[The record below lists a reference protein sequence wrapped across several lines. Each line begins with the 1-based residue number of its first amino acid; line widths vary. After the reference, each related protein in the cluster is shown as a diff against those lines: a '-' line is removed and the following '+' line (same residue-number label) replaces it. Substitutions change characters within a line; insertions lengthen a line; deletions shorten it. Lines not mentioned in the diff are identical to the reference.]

1 MNAVPGKDS
10 GHERQAV
17 GGRPRTGS
25 KTRVLVIDR
34 DAAKRQRL
42 RDQLEDNGF
51 EVFESAAAGG
61 AHQAHGNRV
70 RTVLADAQLLADDDV
85 IALAHPVPVVL
96 LADVPSVSQA
106 VECMRRGANNY
117 LAWPCEPDQ
126 LVAAI
131 TTASSG
137 FSSGVPSADG
147 LSAFVGG
154 SPPVRELKE
163 RIAEAAEAGGP
174 VFLQGEPGTGKE
186 LAARA
191 LHHAS
196 DRRYAPLIT
205 LNCAT
210 ADEASIEPTL
220 FGYDSAPVVAS
231 RQGSGLIDA
240 AHDGTLLIKE
250 IDLMPIAAQTRLL
263 RLLDPDAIPADS
275 ASEPSAAT
283 PDVPATADAPAT
295 AGVDARIVATSHGDL
310 RQLVANGHFL
320 GQLLDRLGQTT
331 LHVPPLRD
339 RGDDV
344 VQIAQTI
351 ADRTT
356 ARLNRNS
363 IGFSAAALAAL
374 RNHPWPGNV
383 RELKHAVERA
393 AGLCDAP
400 AIDTDLLP
408 FDFHDDG
415 ATTSPAHQ
423 TTGSLEDFF
432 VRFVLANQ
440 DQYTETEL
448 ASQLGISRKSLWER
462 RQRLNIPRRRTRKRG
477 PRRPAAG
484 VS

>member
-1 MNAVPGKDS
+1 M
-10 GHERQAV
+10 
-17 GGRPRTGS
+17 
-25 KTRVLVIDR
+25 TRVLVLER
-34 DAAKRQRL
+34 DAAKRQQL
-42 RDQLEDNGF
+42 RILLEDNGF
-51 EVFESAAAGG
+51 EVFEAAVAAG
-61 AHQAHGNRV
+61 ARQAHGNRV
-70 RTVLADAQLLADDDV
+70 RTVLAGTQLLAEDDL

-96 LADVPSVSQA
+96 VAETPSVSQA
-106 VECMRRGANNY
+106 VECMRKGASDY
-117 LAWPCEPDQ
+117 LAWPCEPER
-126 LVAAI
+126 LVAAV
-131 TTASSG
+131 TLASSG
-137 FSSGVPSADG
+137 FSSGGTSAED
-147 LSAFVGG
+147 LSAFVGA

-163 RIAEAAEAGGP
+163 HIAEAAGAAGP
-174 VFLQGEPGTGKE
+174 VFLHGEPGTGKE

-196 DRRYAPLIT
+196 NRRYAPLIT

-210 ADEASIEPTL
+210 TDEAAIEPAL
-220 FGYDSAPVVAS
+220 FGYDLAPAAANRRS
-231 RQGSGLIDA
+231 NGLLGA
-240 AHDGTLLIKE
+240 AQDGTLLIKE
-250 IDLMPIAAQTRLL
+250 IDLMPIAAQTRLVH
-263 RLLDPDAIPADS
+263 LLDPGATPADS
-275 ASEPSAAT
+275 ASAPSASSAPT
-283 PDVPATADAPAT
+283 MAEVDV
-295 AGVDARIVATSHGDL
+295 RIVATSHRDV
-310 RQLVANGHFL
+310 RQLAANGHFL
-320 GQLLDRLGQTT
+320 GHLLDQLVQTT

-351 ADRTT
+351 VDRTM
-356 ARLNRNS
+356 AKLNKDGIR
-363 IGFSAAALAAL
+363 FSPAALAAL
-374 RNHPWPGNV
+374 RNHSWPGNV

-408 FDFHDDG
+408 FDVVEDG
-415 ATTSPAHQ
+415 DAASPARQ

-484 VS
+484 LR

>member
-1 MNAVPGKDS
+1 MM
-10 GHERQAV
+10 
-17 GGRPRTGS
+17 
-25 KTRVLVIDR
+25 RVLVLER

-42 RDQLEDNGF
+42 RALLEDNGF
-51 EVFESAAAGG
+51 EVFEATAAAS
-61 AHQAHGNRV
+61 ARQAHGNRV
-70 RTVLADAQLLADDDV
+70 RAVLADTLLLAEDDL
-85 IALAHPVPVVL
+85 IALAHPVPVIL
-96 LADVPSVSQA
+96 LADAPSVSQA
-106 VECMRRGANNY
+106 VECMRKGASDY
-117 LAWPCEPDQ
+117 LAWPGEPER
-126 LVAAI
+126 LVAAV
-131 TTASSG
+131 TATSSG
-137 FSSGVPSADG
+137 FANGVASTDD

-163 RIAEAAEAGGP
+163 RIQEAAATGGP

-196 DRRYAPLIT
+196 DRRYAPLIV

-210 ADEASIEPTL
+210 TDEASIEPAL
-220 FGYDSAPVVAS
+220 FGYDVAPGGEGRS
-231 RQGSGLIDA
+231 GGLIGA

-250 IDLMPIAAQTRLL
+250 IDLMPVAAQTRLV
-263 RLLDPDAIPADS
+263 RLLEHGAVPADS
-275 ASEPSAAT
+275 AS
-283 PDVPATADAPAT
+283 ADANAT
-295 AGVDARIVATSHGDL
+295 EVDVRIMATSHQDL
-310 RQLVANGHFL
+310 RQLTANGHFL
-320 GQLLDRLGQTT
+320 AHLLEALGQTT
-331 LHVPPLRD
+331 LHLPPLRD

-344 VQIAQTI
+344 VQIAQ
-351 ADRTT
+351 AVLDRAT
-356 ARLNRNS
+356 AKLNKPG

-374 RNHPWPGNV
+374 CNHPWPGNV
-383 RELKHAVERA
+383 RELKNTVERA

-408 FDFHDDG
+408 FDLSEGG
-415 ATTSPAHQ
+415 ATAEPAPE

-484 VS
+484 LQ

>member
-1 MNAVPGKDS
+1 MM
-10 GHERQAV
+10 
-17 GGRPRTGS
+17 
-25 KTRVLVIDR
+25 RVLVLAR

-42 RDQLEDNGF
+42 RALLEDNGF
-51 EVFESAAAGG
+51 EVFDAAA
-61 AHQAHGNRV
+61 AASVRQAHGNRV
-70 RTVLADAQLLADDDV
+70 QTVLADAPLLAEDDL
-85 IALAHPVPVVL
+85 IARAHPVPVIL
-96 LADVPSVSQA
+96 IADAPSVSQA
-106 VECMRRGANNY
+106 VECMRKGASDY
-117 LAWPCEPDQ
+117 LAWPCDPER
-126 LVAAI
+126 LVAAVKV
-131 TTASSG
+131 ADSG
-137 FSSGVPSADG
+137 SPTRVISADYA
-147 LSAFVGG
+147 SAFVGG

-163 RIAEAAEAGGP
+163 RILEAAAADGP

-196 DRRYAPLIT
+196 DRRYAPLII

-210 ADEASIEPTL
+210 TDEASVEPAL
-220 FGYDSAPVVAS
+220 FGYDVAPGG
-231 RQGSGLIDA
+231 GSNSGGLIGA

-250 IDLMPIAAQTRLL
+250 IDLMPIAAQTRLV
-263 RLLDPDAIPADS
+263 RLLDHRAAPTDS
-275 ASEPSAAT
+275 ASAEAA
-283 PDVPATADAPAT
+283 DVDL
-295 AGVDARIVATSHGDL
+295 RIMATSHQDL
-310 RQLVANGHFL
+310 RQLAANGHFL
-320 GQLLDRLGQTT
+320 ADLRDRLGQTT

-344 VQIAQTI
+344 VQIAQ
-351 ADRTT
+351 AVLDRTT
-356 ARLNRNS
+356 AKLNKPD

-374 RNHPWPGNV
+374 CNHPWPGNI
-383 RELKHAVERA
+383 RELRNTVERA

-408 FDFHDDG
+408 FDLSEGG
-415 ATTSPAHQ
+415 ASTDQPPE

-477 PRRPAAG
+477 SRRPAAG
-484 VS
+484 LR

>member
-1 MNAVPGKDS
+1 MM
-10 GHERQAV
+10 
-17 GGRPRTGS
+17 
-25 KTRVLVIDR
+25 RVLVLER
-34 DAAKRQRL
+34 DAAKRQQL
-42 RDQLEDNGF
+42 RILLEDHGF
-51 EVFESAAAGG
+51 EVFEAAAAVG
-61 AHQAHGNRV
+61 ARQAQGNRV
-70 RTVLADAQLLADDDV
+70 RTVVTDTQLLAEDDV

-96 LADVPSVSQA
+96 IAENPSVSQA
-106 VECMRRGANNY
+106 VECMRKGASDY
-117 LAWPCEPDQ
+117 LAWPCEPER
-126 LVAAI
+126 LVAAV
-131 TTASSG
+131 TAASSG
-137 FSSGVPSADG
+137 FSSGVTRTDD
-147 LSAFVGG
+147 LSTFVGA

-163 RIAEAAEAGGP
+163 HIAEAAGAAGP
-174 VFLQGEPGTGKE
+174 VFLHGEPGTGKE

-210 ADEASIEPTL
+210 TDEASIEPAL
-220 FGYDSAPVVAS
+220 FGYDVAPAAS
-231 RQGSGLIDA
+231 NRKGSGLIGA

-250 IDLMPIAAQTRLL
+250 VDLMPVAAQTRLVH
-263 RLLDPDAIPADS
+263 LLEPGVTPDAVAT
-275 ASEPSAAT
+275 SEV
-283 PDVPATADAPAT
+283 DV
-295 AGVDARIVATSHGDL
+295 RIVATAHRDV

-320 GQLLDRLGQTT
+320 GHLLDRLGQTT

-356 ARLNRNS
+356 ARLNKNA

-393 AGLCDAP
+393 AGLCDGP

-408 FDFHDDG
+408 FDFSDDG
-415 ATTSPAHQ
+415 ATASPARQ

-484 VS
+484 LR

>member
-1 MNAVPGKDS
+1 M
-10 GHERQAV
+10 
-17 GGRPRTGS
+17 
-25 KTRVLVIDR
+25 TRVLVLER
-34 DAAKRQRL
+34 DAAKRQQL
-42 RDQLEDNGF
+42 RILLEDNGF
-51 EVFESAAAGG
+51 EVFEAGAAAG
-61 AHQAHGNRV
+61 ARQAHGNRV
-70 RTVLADAQLLADDDV
+70 QTVLADTRLLAEDDL

-96 LADVPSVSQA
+96 IADVPSVGQA
-106 VECMRRGANNY
+106 VECMRKGASDY
-117 LAWPCEPDQ
+117 LAWPCEPER
-126 LVAAI
+126 LVGAVTAAC
-131 TTASSG
+131 SG
-137 FSSGVPSADG
+137 FSSGVTSTDD
-147 LSAFVGG
+147 LSAFVGA

-163 RIAEAAEAGGP
+163 HIAEAAGAAGP
-174 VFLQGEPGTGKE
+174 VFLHGEPGTGKE
-186 LAARA
+186 LAART

-210 ADEASIEPTL
+210 TDEASIEPTL
-220 FGYDSAPVVAS
+220 FGYDLAPATAD
-231 RQGSGLIDA
+231 RKGSGLIGA

-250 IDLMPIAAQTRLL
+250 VDLMPVAAQTRLVQ
-263 RLLDPDAIPADS
+263 LLDPDA
-275 ASEPSAAT
+275 T
-283 PDVPATADAPAT
+283 PDAVASFE
-295 AGVDARIVATSHGDL
+295 VDVRIVATSHRDV

-320 GQLLDRLGQTT
+320 GQLLDRLGHTT

-356 ARLNRNS
+356 ARLNKTG

-393 AGLCDAP
+393 AGLCDGP

-408 FDFHDDG
+408 FDVSDDG
-415 ATTSPAHQ
+415 AATSPERQ

-448 ASQLGISRKSLWER
+448 ASRLGISRKSLWER

-484 VS
+484 LR

>member
-1 MNAVPGKDS
+1 M
-10 GHERQAV
+10 
-17 GGRPRTGS
+17 
-25 KTRVLVIDR
+25 TRVLVLER
-34 DAAKRQRL
+34 DAAKRQQL
-42 RDQLEDNGF
+42 RILLEDNGF
-51 EVFESAAAGG
+51 EVFEAAAAAG
-61 AHQAHGNRV
+61 ARQAHGNRV
-70 RTVLADAQLLADDDV
+70 RAVLADTQLLAEDDL

-96 LADVPSVSQA
+96 IADAPSVNQA
-106 VECMRRGANNY
+106 VECMRKGASDY
-117 LAWPCEPDQ
+117 LAWPCEPER
-126 LVAAI
+126 LVAAV
-131 TTASSG
+131 TAASSG
-137 FSSGVPSADG
+137 FSSGVTNADD

-163 RIAEAAEAGGP
+163 HIAEAAGAAGP
-174 VFLQGEPGTGKE
+174 VFLHGEPGTGKE

-210 ADEASIEPTL
+210 TDEASIEPAL
-220 FGYDSAPVVAS
+220 FGYDLAPAAANRRS
-231 RQGSGLIDA
+231 NGLIGA
-240 AHDGTLLIKE
+240 AQDGTLLIKE
-250 IDLMPIAAQTRLL
+250 IDLMPIAAQTRLV
-263 RLLDPDAIPADS
+263 RILDPGATPADGAS
-275 ASEPSAAT
+275 APPSGT
-283 PDVPATADAPAT
+283 PDAPAIT
-295 AGVDARIVATSHGDL
+295 DVDVRIVATSHRDV
-310 RQLVANGHFL
+310 RQLAANGHFL
-320 GQLLDRLGQTT
+320 GHLLDQLGQTT

-351 ADRTT
+351 VDRTT
-356 ARLNRNS
+356 ARLNKNG
-363 IGFSAAALAAL
+363 IGFSPAALAAL
-374 RNHPWPGNV
+374 RNHSWPGNV

-408 FDFHDDG
+408 FDVIEDG
-415 ATTSPAHQ
+415 AAASPARQ

-484 VS
+484 LR

>member
-1 MNAVPGKDS
+1 MM
-10 GHERQAV
+10 
-17 GGRPRTGS
+17 
-25 KTRVLVIDR
+25 RVLVLDR

-42 RDQLEDNGF
+42 RVLLEDNGF
-51 EVFESAAAGG
+51 EVFEATAAAG
-61 AHQAHGNRV
+61 ARQAHGNRV
-70 RTVLADAQLLADDDV
+70 RTVLADTLLLADSDL
-85 IALAHPVPVVL
+85 IALAHPVPVIL
-96 LADVPSVSQA
+96 IADAPSVGQA
-106 VECMRRGANNY
+106 VECMRKGAIDY
-117 LAWPCEPDQ
+117 LAWPCEPER
-126 LVAAI
+126 LVAAVTAA
-131 TTASSG
+131 TTG
-137 FSSGVPSADG
+137 FANGAIGVDV

-163 RIAEAAEAGGP
+163 RIREAAAAAGP
-174 VFLQGEPGTGKE
+174 VFLRGEPGTGKE

-196 DRRYAPLIT
+196 NRRYAPLIV

-210 ADEASIEPTL
+210 TDEASIEPAL
-220 FGYDSAPVVAS
+220 FGYEVAPGDGKS
-231 RQGSGLIDA
+231 GGLIGA

-250 IDLMPIAAQTRLL
+250 IDLMPIAAQTRLVE
-263 RLLDPDAIPADS
+263 LLDHRAGPENSVS
-275 ASEPSAAT
+275 AE
-283 PDVPATADAPAT
+283 APAT
-295 AGVDARIVATSHGDL
+295 TDVDVRVVATSHQDL
-310 RQLVANGHFL
+310 RQLAANGHFL
-320 GQLLDRLGQTT
+320 AHLFEALGQTT

-344 VQIAQTI
+344 VQIAQ
-351 ADRTT
+351 AVLDRTT
-356 ARLNRNS
+356 AKLNKPG
-363 IGFSAAALAAL
+363 IGFSTAALAAL
-374 RNHPWPGNV
+374 CNHPWPGNV
-383 RELKHAVERA
+383 RELKNTVERA

-408 FDFHDDG
+408 FDLGEGG
-415 ATTSPAHQ
+415 ASAETAPA

-484 VS
+484 LR

>member
-1 MNAVPGKDS
+1 M
-10 GHERQAV
+10 
-17 GGRPRTGS
+17 
-25 KTRVLVIDR
+25 TRVLVLER
-34 DAAKRQRL
+34 DAAKRQQL
-42 RDQLEDNGF
+42 RILLEDHGF
-51 EVFESAAAGG
+51 EVFEAAAAAG
-61 AHQAHGNRV
+61 ARQAHGNRV
-70 RTVLADAQLLADDDV
+70 RTVLADTQLLAEDDL

-96 LADVPSVSQA
+96 LADAPSVSQA
-106 VECMRRGANNY
+106 VECMRKGASDY
-117 LAWPCEPDQ
+117 LAWPCEPER
-126 LVAAI
+126 LVAAV
-131 TTASSG
+131 TAASSG
-137 FSSGVPSADG
+137 FSSGVTSADD

-163 RIAEAAEAGGP
+163 HIAEAAEAGGP

-210 ADEASIEPTL
+210 TDEASIETAL
-220 FGYDSAPVVAS
+220 FGYDLAPAADN
-231 RQGSGLIDA
+231 RKGSGLIGA

-250 IDLMPIAAQTRLL
+250 VDLMPMAAQTRLV
-263 RLLDPDAIPADS
+263 RLLDPDAAPADS
-275 ASEPSAAT
+275 AS
-283 PDVPATADAPAT
+283 APPPT
-295 AGVDARIVATSHGDL
+295 EVDAVANTAVDVRIVATSHRDV

-320 GQLLDRLGQTT
+320 GHLLDRLGQTT
-331 LHVPPLRD
+331 LQVPPLRD

-356 ARLNRNS
+356 ARLNKNG

-393 AGLCDAP
+393 AGLCDGP

-408 FDFHDDG
+408 FDASVDG
-415 ATTSPAHQ
+415 ATTSPARQ

-484 VS
+484 LR